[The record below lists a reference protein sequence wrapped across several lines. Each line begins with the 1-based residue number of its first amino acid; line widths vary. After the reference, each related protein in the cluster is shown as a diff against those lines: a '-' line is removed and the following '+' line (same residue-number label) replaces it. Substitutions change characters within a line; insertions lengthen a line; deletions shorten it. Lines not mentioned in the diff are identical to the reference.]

1 MPPSEPLELPELLL
15 PLEPL
20 LEASGLP
27 PLEEPFEGPPATPPD
42 PPDPELEGWFDAPL
56 SRCPVA
62 PELLEPGEE
71 PEALPLLLPDD
82 PTFAATD
89 PLPVLD
95 PIGPP
100 ELSPEDTPLLVE
112 DPFAQW
118 RPNSQT
124 SPSSG
129 THDRLNTRHLRMSAQ
144 TTISELKASSARI
157 LIRLQVLGNP
167 MKLATRRF
175 FGLKAAYF

>member
-1 MPPSEPLELPELLL
+1 MPPSEPPELPELLL

-27 PLEEPFEGPPATPPD
+27 PLEGPFEGPLSTPPD
-42 PPDPELEGWFDAPL
+42 APAPELEGWFGAPL

-62 PELLEPGEE
+62 PELLEPEPDEE
-71 PEALPLLLPDD
+71 PEAPPLLLPD
-82 PTFAATD
+82 PTFVAPD
-89 PLPVLD
+89 PPPLLD

-100 ELSPEDTPLLVE
+100 EFSPEDTPLLVE

-129 THDRLNTRHLRMSAQ
+129 THDRLNTRHLPYERS
-144 TTISELKASSARI
+144 
-157 LIRLQVLGNP
+157 N
-167 MKLATRRF
+167 
-175 FGLKAAYF
+175 YD